1 MKKLSH
7 ELHADYC
14 FEAIGGEMTGKIIK
28 NMPKKSIVEL
38 YGVLALEPTLSKIEA
53 GDLLFNHKT
62 VRGFLLPNWLE
73 DKSLLGKLGIIR
85 RLGKMLKQE
94 LQSHVSQEFGL
105 EQFKEAIETYMSSMT
120 KGKVL
125 IKPWKT

>member
-1 MKKLSH
+1 
-7 ELHADYC
+7 
-14 FEAIGGEMTGKIIK
+14 
-28 NMPKKSIVEL
+28 MPKKSIVEL